1 MENRPIP
8 EETGLTF
15 YSKISASISHELK
28 NVLAVINESA
38 GFLEDVTLMAKKGV
52 PLDPGRLGSLAG
64 TILKQ
69 VQRAN
74 TIIKNMNRLAHSLDE
89 KQAAVDISSLLEL
102 MLCVSERIAVNRG
115 VQIGGTVPEN
125 PISLITRPFFLETL
139 VWILL
144 DFAMNMCG
152 ETKSINVQVART
164 DAGADIAFSGLAA
177 VTEAEADRFFA
188 GKTAPLLDALGANL
202 RVIEGEGRLI
212 VSLPAACSA
221 LP

>member
-1 MENRPIP
+1 MGNRPIP

-28 NVLAVINESA
+28 NALAVINESA

-102 MLCVSERIAVNRG
+102 MLRVSDRIAVNRG
-115 VQIGGTVPEN
+115 IEISSTTGED
-125 PISLITRPFFLETL
+125 PISINTCPFFLETL
-139 VWILL
+139 IWLLL
-144 DFAMNMCG
+144 DLSMDTCG
-152 ETKSINVQVART
+152 TTKKINVSAKRSG
-164 DAGADIAFSGLAA
+164 AGAEIVFSGLMELAGSQ
-177 VTEAEADRFFA
+177 ADELLN
-188 GKTAPLLDALGANL
+188 GKTAPLLHALGAKL
-202 RVIEGEGRLI
+202 RAIEEEGRLI
-212 VSLPAACSA
+212 VSLPAGCPA